1 MTRPSWLLFDAVL
14 LTMLLLAPG
23 CGGTAP
29 AGEGPL
35 ADEAVRGPFVVAHRG
50 ASAYAP
56 EHTAAAYRLAIEQ
69 GAEYVEQDLGIT
81 KDGVLVCTH
90 DAMLERV
97 TDVRE
102 RFPDRFREVE
112 TSNGTVRRWF
122 VEDFTLDEIRQ
133 LDAGSWFDTKF

>member
-1 MTRPSWLLFDAVL
+1 
-14 LTMLLLAPG
+14 
-23 CGGTAP
+23 
-29 AGEGPL
+29 
-35 ADEAVRGPFVVAHRG
+35 
-50 ASAYAP
+50 
-56 EHTAAAYRLAIEQ
+56 IEQ

-122 VEDFTLDEIRQ
+122 VEEFTLDEIRQ
-133 LDAGSWFDTKF
+133 LDAGSWFDTKFAGERMLTFQEAIDIVNGQAGIFPELKYPGRF